1 MKQDSTYKCFP
12 SSYYLVSTM
21 KSQFIFKQQCTEK
34 LSHPYLYGA
43 LKIQIMSS
51 SFTVLNREIVC
62 QNAKGQ

>member
-1 MKQDSTYKCFP
+1 MLCCQMKQDSTYKCFP

-43 LKIQIMSS
+43 FKNSDYVKAAL
-51 SFTVLNREIVC
+51 LY
-62 QNAKGQ
+62 